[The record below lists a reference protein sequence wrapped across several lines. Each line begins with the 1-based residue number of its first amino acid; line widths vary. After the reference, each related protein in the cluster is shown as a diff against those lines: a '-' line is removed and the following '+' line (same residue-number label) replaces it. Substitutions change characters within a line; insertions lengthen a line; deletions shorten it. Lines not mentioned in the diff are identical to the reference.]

1 MIHLQKEVLKK
12 VEELTKYSKKTWNLD
27 VQITISYNLDSANS
41 VGQYTRS
48 KKLISLNP
56 KLLEEYG
63 NLYIL
68 DVVVHEF
75 AHAVVA
81 QKYPSGY
88 IGRKR
93 IMPHG
98 KQFKAVCSHFG
109 NDGSATTKL
118 FNNSTT
124 MKKVKRQARIKYKC
138 NCREHEL
145 SKVRHRR
152 VLEGIKY
159 TCTACGTHIVAA

>member
-1 MIHLQKEVLKK
+1 MTHLQKEVLKK

-93 IMPHG
+93 IMRI
-98 KQFKAVCSHFG
+98 FKAIIS
-109 NDGSATTKL
+109 S
-118 FNNSTT
+118 S
-124 MKKVKRQARIKYKC
+124 
-138 NCREHEL
+138 
-145 SKVRHRR
+145 
-152 VLEGIKY
+152 
-159 TCTACGTHIVAA
+159 